1 MRLSTIA
8 VASVLAG
15 SVAIWS
21 PSAIAQGSP
30 SADQIIKSL
39 MPSGPLGTSTRGIRP
54 AAPAA
59 PAPTSMQPAAAR
71 APMEAPAPAAQA
83 AAAVPARPVAAA
95 PAPAPA
101 AAPSVN
107 LTVNFQSGSA
117 ELTPDAM
124 RTLDE
129 LGAALSSP
137 ALSSFRFRIE
147 GHTDTVGSAG
157 LNLSLSQ
164 QRAARVAEYL
174 SRKFGVTGARLEAV
188 GRGQQA
194 PLVQT
199 GDQVAEP
206 RNRRVQVIN
215 LGA

>member
-8 VASVLAG
+8 AATVIAG
-15 SVAIWS
+15 SAVAWS
-21 PSAIAQGSP
+21 PSAFAQGSP

-39 MPSGPLGTSTRGIRP
+39 MPSGSLGTGTRGIRP
-54 AAPAA
+54 AAQ
-59 PAPTSMQPAAAR
+59 PAPVNTSVQPAAA
-71 APMEAPAPAAQA
+71 APVATSVPMTQQA
-83 AAAVPARPVAAA
+83 AAAPVRQAA
-95 PAPAPA
+95 PAPAPVS
-101 AAPSVN
+101 APSVN
-107 LTVNFQSGSA
+107 LTVNFQNGSA

-147 GHTDTVGSAG
+147 GHTDTVGSSSY
-157 LNLSLSQ
+157 NLSLSQ

-174 SRKFGVTGARLEAV
+174 ERKFGVTAARLEAV